1 MPRTTRRPLDERAR
15 ARLREAQ
22 RLESDAVTEVLAAA
36 INREGTQSKLDA
48 VIAKYQVA
56 ISEADNA
63 LNKAHKHLVCV
74 QHRARRASTRRTWS
88 SIRSPSIVTTGR
100 APKVFGVVSL
110 RFRSGAAGANEG
122 EVVGAFRTRH
132 RTRLGFHRSASR
144 N

>member
-63 LNKAHKHLVCV
+63 LNKAHKHLVCP
-74 QHRARRASTRRTWS
+74 ASSAPRFYS
-88 SIRSPSIVTTGR
+88 KNLVVDSI
-100 APKVFGVVSL
+100 A
-110 RFRSGAAGANEG
+110 
-122 EVVGAFRTRH
+122 
-132 RTRLGFHRSASR
+132 FHRHHRQSA
-144 N
+144 